1 MLIITD
7 NFKVSSLKAETKM
20 IFIPIDEINA
30 KCKIENN
37 KDYIA
42 IIENQKIAEYLRK
55 NFNINIAYK
64 NENYKINKNDLIL
77 ICILSTKQEYKILL
91 ENNPELIEIEY
102 WIAFEKNN

>member
-7 NFKVSSLKAETKM
+7 NFKVSSLKAETKI

-42 IIENQKIAEYLRK
+42 IIEN
-55 NFNINIAYK
+55 
-64 NENYKINKNDLIL
+64 
-77 ICILSTKQEYKILL
+77 
-91 ENNPELIEIEY
+91 
-102 WIAFEKNN
+102 